1 MSDVRIFAMRG
12 VFAGGFV
19 GGTAVRLRR
28 QMLKW
33 EVPDLDFAG
42 KSSIFV
48 SAKEETVPVRR
59 LPPFLGPACAQ
70 NYPALR
76 KNYKGLG
83 FIYVPDR

>member
-1 MSDVRIFAMRG
+1 MRKFAARG

-19 GGTAVRLRR
+19 RGTAVRLRR

-33 EVPDLDFAG
+33 EVPDLLFVE

-48 SAKEETVPVRR
+48 SAKEETAPVKR